1 MLEMKDEGV
10 LKDCMQVYRNCDGGL
25 EEDGGGKSWSSICG
39 LIRHGEVIRMCSEAL
54 KHQRLH
60 THFVIFKLESLRYF
74 KSNFTEASFYQKDRK
89 IGLTKP
95 D

>member
-1 MLEMKDEGV
+1 MKERRCFER
-10 LKDCMQVYRNCDGGL
+10 LYLQACRSSDGGA

-74 KSNFTEASFYQKDRK
+74 KSHFTEASFYQKDRK